1 MAKVKPFRAIRPAK
15 GLEDKIAAL
24 PYDVYSSSE
33 AREVVKKEPM
43 SFLRIDRAETQFPE
57 DVDMYSD
64 AVYQKAHDL
73 LWGMIER
80 GEFIREQKA
89 CYYIYELVYQ
99 ERVQDGIAACV
110 AVKDYTDGVI
120 RRHEN
125 TRRDKEEDRIRHI
138 DACQAQ
144 TGPIFLAYRSQQEL
158 QQIVEREKER
168 EPVYDFETEDGV
180 IHRVWIITSE
190 KVIARITEL
199 FGQMDHL
206 YIADGHHRA
215 ASAVRV
221 GLQKAEAAKN
231 PTGEEEFNYFLVV
244 MFPKEQL
251 RILDYN
257 RVVKDLHGLSVEQFL
272 EKLQEKFTVEARTE
286 AVSPEKKGT
295 FGLYVDGTWYAL
307 TYKGDM
313 DALETVDRLDVS
325 ILQKEVLDALLG
337 IQDPKTDQRIK
348 FVGGI
353 RGLQELEKNVDQ
365 DGWAAAFSMYPTSMD
380 ELLDIADAGLLM
392 PPKSTWFEPK
402 LRSGLFIH
410 EI

>member
-110 AVKDYTDGVI
+110 SVQDYKDGVI

-138 DACQAQ
+138 RACEAQ
-144 TGPIFLAYRSQQEL
+144 TGPIFLAYRSCQEL
-158 QQIVEREKER
+158 QEIVEREKER
-168 EPVYDFETEDGV
+168 EPVYDFESEDGV

-190 KVIARITEL
+190 KVIARISDIFEK
-199 FGQMDHL
+199 MDHL

-221 GLQKAEAAKN
+221 GLEKAEEAKN
-231 PTGEEEFNYFLVV
+231 LTGEEEFNYFLAV

-257 RVVKDLHGLSVEQFL
+257 RVVKDLHCLTVDQFL
-272 EKLQEKFTVEARTE
+272 EKLREKFTVEAKTE
-286 AVSPEKKGT
+286 AVRPSKKGT
-295 FGLYVDGTWYAL
+295 FGLYVDGTWYEL
-307 TYKGDM
+307 SYQGNVE
-313 DALETVDRLDVS
+313 ALEQVDRLDVS

>member
-231 PTGEEEFNYFLVV
+231 PTGEEEFNYFLAV

-307 TYKGDM
+307 TYKGDK

>member
-231 PTGEEEFNYFLVV
+231 PTGEEEFNYFLAV

-295 FGLYVDGTWYAL
+295 FGLYVGGTWYAL

>member
-120 RRHEN
+120 RRHGN

-231 PTGEEEFNYFLVV
+231 PTGEEEFNYFLAV

>member
-125 TRRDKEEDRIRHI
+125 TRQDKEEDRIRHI

-231 PTGEEEFNYFLVV
+231 PTGEEEFNYFLAV

>member
-231 PTGEEEFNYFLVV
+231 PTGEEEFNYFLAV

-365 DGWAAAFSMYPTSMD
+365 DGWAAAVSMYPTSMD

>member
-199 FGQMDHL
+199 FGQMDYL

-231 PTGEEEFNYFLVV
+231 PTGEEEFNYFLAV

>member
-168 EPVYDFETEDGV
+168 EPV
-180 IHRVWIITSE
+180 
-190 KVIARITEL
+190 
-199 FGQMDHL
+199 
-206 YIADGHHRA
+206 
-215 ASAVRV
+215 
-221 GLQKAEAAKN
+221 
-231 PTGEEEFNYFLVV
+231 
-244 MFPKEQL
+244 
-251 RILDYN
+251 
-257 RVVKDLHGLSVEQFL
+257 
-272 EKLQEKFTVEARTE
+272 
-286 AVSPEKKGT
+286 
-295 FGLYVDGTWYAL
+295 
-307 TYKGDM
+307 
-313 DALETVDRLDVS
+313 
-325 ILQKEVLDALLG
+325 
-337 IQDPKTDQRIK
+337 
-348 FVGGI
+348 
-353 RGLQELEKNVDQ
+353 
-365 DGWAAAFSMYPTSMD
+365 
-380 ELLDIADAGLLM
+380 
-392 PPKSTWFEPK
+392 
-402 LRSGLFIH
+402 
-410 EI
+410 

>member
-231 PTGEEEFNYFLVV
+231 PTGEEEFNYFLAV

-286 AVSPEKKGT
+286 AVSPKKKGT
-295 FGLYVDGTWYAL
+295 FGLYEDGTWYAL

>member
-231 PTGEEEFNYFLVV
+231 PTGEEEFNYFLAV

-307 TYKGDM
+307 TYKEDM

>member
-231 PTGEEEFNYFLVV
+231 PTGEEEFDYFLAV

>member
-231 PTGEEEFNYFLVV
+231 PTGEEEFNYFLAV

-353 RGLQELEKNVDQ
+353 RGLQELEKNVNQ

>member
-199 FGQMDHL
+199 FGQMDHM

-231 PTGEEEFNYFLVV
+231 PTGEEEFNYFLAV

>member
-110 AVKDYTDGVI
+110 AVKDYTDGEI

-231 PTGEEEFNYFLVV
+231 PTGEEEFNYFLAV

>member
-231 PTGEEEFNYFLVV
+231 PTGEEEFNYFLAV

>member
-24 PYDVYSSSE
+24 PFDVYSSSE

-199 FGQMDHL
+199 FGQMDYL

-231 PTGEEEFNYFLVV
+231 PTGEEEFNYFLAV

>member
-168 EPVYDFETEDGV
+168 EPVYDFETEDSV

-231 PTGEEEFNYFLVV
+231 PTGEEEFNYFLAV

-313 DALETVDRLDVS
+313 DVLETVDRLDVS

>member
-231 PTGEEEFNYFLVV
+231 PTGEEEFNYFLAV

-295 FGLYVDGTWYAL
+295 FGLYVDSTWYAL

>member
-231 PTGEEEFNYFLVV
+231 PTGEEEFNYFLAV

-337 IQDPKTDQRIK
+337 IQDPKSDQRIK

>member
-231 PTGEEEFNYFLVV
+231 PTGEEEFNYFLAV

-272 EKLQEKFTVEARTE
+272 GKLQEKFTVEARTE

-295 FGLYVDGTWYAL
+295 CGLYVDGTWYAL

>member
-221 GLQKAEAAKN
+221 GLQKAEVAKN
-231 PTGEEEFNYFLVV
+231 PTGEEEFNYFLAV

>member
-73 LWGMIER
+73 LWDMIER

-231 PTGEEEFNYFLVV
+231 PTGEEEFNYFLAV

>member
-138 DACQAQ
+138 EACQAQ

-231 PTGEEEFNYFLVV
+231 PTGEEEFNYFLAV

>member
-231 PTGEEEFNYFLVV
+231 PTGEEEFNYFLAV

-353 RGLQELEKNVDQ
+353 RGLQELENNVDQ

>member
-231 PTGEEEFNYFLVV
+231 PTGEEEFNYFLAV

-380 ELLDIADAGLLM
+380 ELLDLADAGLLM

>member
-180 IHRVWIITSE
+180 IHRGWIITSE

-231 PTGEEEFNYFLVV
+231 PTGEEEFNYFLAV

>member
-57 DVDMYSD
+57 DMDMYSD

-73 LWGMIER
+73 LWGMIEC

-99 ERVQDGIAACV
+99 GRAQDGIAACV
-110 AVKDYTDGVI
+110 SVQDYQDGVI

-125 TRRDKEEDRIRHI
+125 TRRDKEEDRVRHI
-138 DACQAQ
+138 RACEAQ
-144 TGPIFLAYRSQQEL
+144 TGPIFLAYRSCQEL
-158 QQIVEREKER
+158 QEIVEREKER
-168 EPVYDFETEDGV
+168 EPVYDFESEDGV

-190 KVIARITEL
+190 KVIARISDIFEK
-199 FGQMDHL
+199 MDHL

-221 GLQKAEAAKN
+221 GLEKAEEAKN
-231 PTGEEEFNYFLVV
+231 PTGEEAFNYFLAV

-257 RVVKDLHGLSVEQFL
+257 RVVKDLHGLTVDQFL
-272 EKLQEKFTVEARTE
+272 EKLREKFTVEAKTE
-286 AVSPEKKGT
+286 AVRPSKKGT
-295 FGLYVDGTWYAL
+295 FGLYVDGTWYEL
-307 TYKGDM
+307 SYQGNVE
-313 DALETVDRLDVS
+313 ALEQVDRLDVS

-365 DGWAAAFSMYPTSMD
+365 DRWAAAFSMYPTSMD

>member
-190 KVIARITEL
+190 KVIAQITEL

-231 PTGEEEFNYFLVV
+231 PTGEEEFNYFLAV

>member
-231 PTGEEEFNYFLVV
+231 PTGEEEFNYFLAV

-286 AVSPEKKGT
+286 ALSPEKKGT

>member
-199 FGQMDHL
+199 FGQIDHL

-215 ASAVRV
+215 ASAVRI

-231 PTGEEEFNYFLVV
+231 PTGEEEFNYFLAV

>member
-215 ASAVRV
+215 ASAVRI

-231 PTGEEEFNYFLVV
+231 PTGEEEFNYFLAV

>member
-180 IHRVWIITSE
+180 IPVSYT
-190 KVIARITEL
+190 
-199 FGQMDHL
+199 HL
-206 YIADGHHRA
+206 
-215 ASAVRV
+215 
-221 GLQKAEAAKN
+221 
-231 PTGEEEFNYFLVV
+231 P
-244 MFPKEQL
+244 
-251 RILDYN
+251 
-257 RVVKDLHGLSVEQFL
+257 
-272 EKLQEKFTVEARTE
+272 
-286 AVSPEKKGT
+286 
-295 FGLYVDGTWYAL
+295 
-307 TYKGDM
+307 
-313 DALETVDRLDVS
+313 
-325 ILQKEVLDALLG
+325 
-337 IQDPKTDQRIK
+337 DQRGDGSS
-348 FVGGI
+348 GGI
-353 RGLQELEKNVDQ
+353 V
-365 DGWAAAFSMYPTSMD
+365 
-380 ELLDIADAGLLM
+380 
-392 PPKSTWFEPK
+392 
-402 LRSGLFIH
+402 
-410 EI
+410 

>member
-1 MAKVKPFRAIRPAK
+1 M
-15 GLEDKIAAL
+15 
-24 PYDVYSSSE
+24 
-33 AREVVKKEPM
+33 
-43 SFLRIDRAETQFPE
+43 
-57 DVDMYSD
+57 
-64 AVYQKAHDL
+64 
-73 LWGMIER
+73 
-80 GEFIREQKA
+80 
-89 CYYIYELVYQ
+89 
-99 ERVQDGIAACV
+99 QDGIAACV

-231 PTGEEEFNYFLVV
+231 PTGEEEFNYFLAV

>member
-1 MAKVKPFRAIRPAK
+1 M
-15 GLEDKIAAL
+15 
-24 PYDVYSSSE
+24 
-33 AREVVKKEPM
+33 
-43 SFLRIDRAETQFPE
+43 
-57 DVDMYSD
+57 
-64 AVYQKAHDL
+64 
-73 LWGMIER
+73 
-80 GEFIREQKA
+80 
-89 CYYIYELVYQ
+89 
-99 ERVQDGIAACV
+99 
-110 AVKDYTDGVI
+110 
-120 RRHEN
+120 
-125 TRRDKEEDRIRHI
+125 
-138 DACQAQ
+138 
-144 TGPIFLAYRSQQEL
+144 
-158 QQIVEREKER
+158 
-168 EPVYDFETEDGV
+168 
-180 IHRVWIITSE
+180 
-190 KVIARITEL
+190 
-199 FGQMDHL
+199 
-206 YIADGHHRA
+206 
-215 ASAVRV
+215 
-221 GLQKAEAAKN
+221 
-231 PTGEEEFNYFLVV
+231 
-244 MFPKEQL
+244 
-251 RILDYN
+251 
-257 RVVKDLHGLSVEQFL
+257 
-272 EKLQEKFTVEARTE
+272 EARTE

>member
-231 PTGEEEFNYFLVV
+231 PTGEEEFNYFLAV

-365 DGWAAAFSMYPTSMD
+365 DGWA
-380 ELLDIADAGLLM
+380 I
-392 PPKSTWFEPK
+392 
-402 LRSGLFIH
+402 GLFHVSHIH
-410 EI
+410 GRAAGHRGRRTFNAAEIHLV

>member
-158 QQIVEREKER
+158 QQIVELQKER

-231 PTGEEEFNYFLVV
+231 PTGEEEFNYFLAV

-251 RILDYN
+251 RILYYN